1 MAVINHS
8 VIIRNWGLGIGTI
21 YLTVAVPIFSNCRK
35 SFITPNGL
43 LYRLVYAA
51 KSGIYEK
58 RHVVCRN
65 QIIQNGGYLHTAF
78 AGSIPLKI
86 NGFVSLL
93 NPTKTV
99 TTGDSL
105 DSLCLEN
112 FFQ

>member
-65 QIIQNGGYLHTAF
+65 QIIQNGGCFHAAF
-78 AGSIPLKI
+78 AGSIPQRVQVC
-86 NGFVSLL
+86 NL
-93 NPTKTV
+93 NPIFCQLIPSGIQ
-99 TTGDSL
+99 TGG
-105 DSLCLEN
+105 
-112 FFQ
+112 